1 MVHNASFG
9 RVGIVEIGGN
19 VGNGGSVGFGKV
31 GNEGKGGSVGSGN
44 VGMTG
49 KFGILG

>member
-19 VGNGGSVGFGKV
+19 VGNGGSVGFGNIDNGGTKV
-31 GNEGKGGSVGSGN
+31 ALLTLA
-44 VGMTG
+44 M
-49 KFGILG
+49 